1 MEAAAD
7 IKISRRKLK
16 TLHYNPAKSAMA
28 VNLQYVSDKEVDG
41 ILRVKAG
48 AGFIYKKGNRI
59 VKDKATLARIKSL
72 VIPPAWQ
79 QVWIAPTEDAHLQ
92 VTGLDIKGRKQYRYH
107 PQWNALRNGTKFSN
121 LYDFGLALPLIRKQI
136 AQDLAHRNLD
146 LPKVLATVVSLMQCT
161 CIRIGNSTYEKQNG
175 SFGLTTLKDQHV
187 LIKGSKMKFAFKGK
201 KGVYHEITTKNKKLA
216 KIVQDCRD
224 IPGKELFQYYAQ
236 DGSRKSIDSGAV
248 NGYIK
253 AISGGNFT
261 AKDFRTWAGS
271 LQALQAFKEIGLGEG
286 ITDTKK
292 KIVVCLDSV
301 AQHLGNTRTVC
312 KKYYVHPAILQ
323 GYEDGSLKKYL
334 AKLDDDGIIECA
346 PESADLS
353 PEEKILMQILKK

>member
-7 IKISRRKLK
+7 IKLSRRKLK
-16 TLHYNPAKSAMA
+16 ALHYNPAQSAKA
-28 VNLQYVSDKEVDG
+28 VNLQYISDKETEG
-41 ILRVKAG
+41 IARIKAG
-48 AGFIYKKGNRI
+48 NGFTYKKGSRT

-72 VIPPAWQ
+72 VIPPAWEG
-79 QVWIAPTEDAHLQ
+79 VWIAPTDDAHLQ
-92 VTGLDIKGRKQYRYH
+92 VTGVDVKGRKQYRYH

-121 LYDFGLALPLIRKQI
+121 LYEFGLVLPLIRKQI
-136 AQDLAHRNLD
+136 ATDLAHRELNLE
-146 LPKVLATVVSLMQCT
+146 KVLATVVSLMQCT
-161 CIRIGNSTYEKQNG
+161 CIRIGNSAYEKQNG

-201 KGVYHEITTKNKKLA
+201 KGVYHEITTQNKKLA
-216 KIVQDCRD
+216 KIVQACRD
-224 IPGKELFQYYAQ
+224 IPGKELFQYYSE
-236 DGSRKSIDSGAV
+236 DKTRKSIDSGAV

-253 AISGGNFT
+253 SISGGNFT

-271 LQALQAFKEIGLGEG
+271 LQALQAFKEIGMGEG

-292 KIVVCLDSV
+292 KIVACLDSV
-301 AQHLGNTRTVC
+301 ASHLGNTRTVC

-334 AKLDDDGIIECA
+334 NKLDDDGVIECA
-346 PESADLS
+346 PEAAALS